1 MSLLPK
7 DDDPLYLMSLV
18 LAAWGR
24 APEATPPA
32 TLAAP
37 PLAPPAPPTA
47 PPAAPPAMLVAPP
60 PATPP
65 APPAASPPAPS
76 AAPPPATPPA
86 TPRSTVAQR
95 VNHYNLLFQ
104 QSTLQRGPPVHVPRS
119 NAHGTSS
126 KFNEA
131 NSAQGTSAEFNKANL
146 APQLGFAQRLGEEAV
161 VGFAKLNPTP
171 RHHVLCTAPT
181 VQSAEMPSPVHQT
194 LQWVPDRQ
202 PSGTVWRMGMADTP
216 LLNQT
221 RWNAHLA
228 AEQMAPTPPSMD
240 KLGIARLC
248 AERYRAIQAAK
259 SRAKFDVLIAI
270 ILALNRQQHA
280 QTPLAELALELST
293 LPMGVIQCVAEETM
307 EEDRR
312 AANAAG
318 L

>member
-7 DDDPLYLMSLV
+7 DDDPLDLMSLV

-47 PPAAPPAMLVAPP
+47 PPAMLVAPPLAPPAPPAAPP

-65 APPAASPPAPS
+65 APPAAPPPAAPPAPPLS
-76 AAPPPATPPA
+76 
-86 TPRSTVAQR
+86 SVAQLVR
-95 VNHYNLLFQ
+95 HYNSLDPGPSVCMVWGDNQ
-104 QSTLQRGPPVHVPRS
+104 QSALPRGPR
-119 NAHGTSS
+119 
-126 KFNEA
+126 
-131 NSAQGTSAEFNKANL
+131 AQGPSAEFNKADP

-161 VGFAKLNPTP
+161 VRSTTLNPTP
-171 RHHVLCTAPT
+171 LHSVLCTAST
-181 VQSAEMPSPVHQT
+181 VQSAKMPTAVHQT

-202 PSGTVWRMGMADTP
+202 PSGTVWRKVIAEVP
-216 LLNQT
+216 
-221 RWNAHLA
+221 

-270 ILALNRQQHA
+270 ILAHNRQQHGPV
-280 QTPLAELALELST
+280 PLTGFALELST
-293 LPMGVIQCVAEETM
+293 LPMGVFMSVVEEAM